1 MTGNRIILAE
11 NMTFLSTVANASIP
25 FIYIDPPFNTGRLQS
40 RNRIRVHA
48 DEGGDRTG
56 FAGRRYRTERVG
68 SAGGYEDRFEDYSAF
83 LAPRLAEARR
93 ILSPGGS
100 LFVHLDAREVHYIK
114 VLLDE
119 LFGRAGFLNEII
131 WAYDFG
137 GRSRSRW
144 PAKHDTI
151 LWYSND
157 PARAVF
163 NREAVDRIPYMAP
176 GLVGPEKAA
185 RGKSPTDVWWQTIV
199 PTNGRERTGYPT
211 QKPLAILRRL
221 VAVHTRPGD
230 TVLDFFAGSGTTGE
244 AAGILGR
251 PFVMVDRSIEA
262 CRVMARR
269 LDRFAPRLEGFSSE
283 L

>member
-1 MTGNRIILAE
+1 MA
-11 NMTFLSTVANASIP
+11 FLPTVADASIP
-25 FIYIDPPFNTGRLQS
+25 FIYIDPPFNTGRLQGRS
-40 RNRIRVHA
+40 RIRVRA
-48 DEGGDRTG
+48 DRGGDRTG
-56 FAGRRYRTERVG
+56 FAGRRYRTERVR
-68 SAGGYEDRFEDYSAF
+68 SAGGYEDRFEDFPAF

-114 VLLDE
+114 VLLDG

-137 GRSRSRW
+137 GRSRTRW

-151 LWYSND
+151 LWYSKD

-199 PTNGRERTGYPT
+199 PTNGQEKTGYPT

-221 VAVHTRPGD
+221 VSVHTRPGD

-251 PFVMVDRSIEA
+251 PFVMVDRSTEA

-269 LDRFAPRLEGFSSE
+269 LARFSPRIEGLSRRR
-283 L
+283 